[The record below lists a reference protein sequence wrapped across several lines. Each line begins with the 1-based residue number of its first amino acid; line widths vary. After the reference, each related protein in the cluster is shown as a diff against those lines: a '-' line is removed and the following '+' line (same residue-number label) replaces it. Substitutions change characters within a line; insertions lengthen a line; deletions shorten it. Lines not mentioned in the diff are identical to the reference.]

1 MVSTDETQRC
11 AALVVFFHRKCF
23 SVMNL
28 HSSSRSGSSGVC
40 VRRAELSRM
49 CHRGW
54 TESLFCLRVIHPR
67 IEPAFACTSESTALG
82 LSDVVASAVQC
93 DKVNKYN
100 WVKQVDKA
108 RGKQGALS
116 EQWSRELTQV
126 SSVSP
131 RTRRS
136 GDVQADAN
144 AVLSDFF
151 FLLKRYDPSLHLKKT
166 VYTFLT
172 LTLNLTLSK

>member
-1 MVSTDETQRC
+1 M
-11 AALVVFFHRKCF
+11 
-23 SVMNL
+23 
-28 HSSSRSGSSGVC
+28 
-40 VRRAELSRM
+40 
-49 CHRGW
+49 
-54 TESLFCLRVIHPR
+54 
-67 IEPAFACTSESTALG
+67 
-82 LSDVVASAVQC
+82 
-93 DKVNKYN
+93 
-100 WVKQVDKA
+100 DKA

>member
-1 MVSTDETQRC
+1 MHGFHRWNTKMSRTC
-11 AALVVFFHRKCF
+11 CLFHRKCF

-28 HSSSRSGSSGVC
+28 HSSSRSGSLGVC
-40 VRRAELSRM
+40 VRRTELSRM
-49 CHRGW
+49 CHRGR

-67 IEPAFACTSESTALG
+67 IEPAFACTSESTALD

-108 RGKQGALS
+108 GGKQGTLS
-116 EQWSRELTQV
+116 EQRSRELTQV
-126 SSVSP
+126 SSDSL
-131 RTRRS
+131 RTWRS

-144 AVLSDFF
+144 TVLRDFI
-151 FLLKRYDPSLHLKKT
+151 FLLKRYDPSLHLRK
-166 VYTFLT
+166 
-172 LTLNLTLSK
+172 TLSTLF